1 MEIIT
6 IKPEQLDAFS
16 PLLPEE
22 FAQQL
27 QTEPNILAFGA
38 VVENT
43 PAAVLVFSLEE
54 MQVRLLWLCTAQGL
68 QEQGIARRLVRALMK
83 KASADRQARRLVA
96 DVPRT
101 QRLHPAYLLLQT
113 EGWIPVPFSLTS
125 YSFTVGEALAHPFF
139 QQEMKLD
146 GVVPIGE
153 LPLSILREYSDR
165 LAEQSEKGEAIPLP
179 LQPADYEPNLSLG
192 YVSHGKLEAV
202 LLFQR
207 VGEELILRYG
217 QANIP
222 MGFPKLLYSA
232 GRRAMEQ
239 ESSETR
245 ISLAA
250 IGLVGRQITEKLLP
264 GCGTQPMYRMILHL
278 SYEQEGIDHV

>member
-146 GVVPIGE
+146 GVIPIGE

-232 GRRAMEQ
+232 GRRAMKQ
-239 ESSETR
+239 ESPETR

-250 IGLVGRQITEKLLP
+250 IGPVGRQITEKLLP
-264 GCGTQPMYRMILHL
+264 GCGTQPMFRMILHL

>member
-22 FAQQL
+22 IARQIETQ
-27 QTEPNILAFGA
+27 PAVLAFGA
-38 VVENT
+38 VIGNV
-43 PAAVLVFSLEE
+43 PAGILVFSLEE
-54 MQVRLLWLCTAQGL
+54 RQVRLLWLCTAQGL
-68 QEQGIARRLVRALMK
+68 QGQGIARRLVRALLNR
-83 KASADRQARRLVA
+83 ASRDQQAFRLVA

-101 QRLHPAYLLLQT
+101 ERLHPAYLLLLT
-113 EGWIPVPFSLTS
+113 EGWMPVPFSLTS
-125 YSFTVGEALAHPFF
+125 YSFTVGEALAQPFW
-139 QQEMKLD
+139 QQEMNLD
-146 GVVPIGE
+146 GVVPIRE

-165 LAEQSEKGEAIPLP
+165 LAEHSEKGEAIPLP
-179 LQPADYEPNLSLG
+179 LNPQDYEPNLSLG

-207 VGEELILRYG
+207 EGEELILRYG

-232 GRRAMEQ
+232 GKRAMAQ
-239 ESSETR
+239 ESPETR

-250 IGLVGRQITEKLLP
+250 IGPVGRKITEKLLP
-264 GCGTQPMYRMILHL
+264 GCGTQPMYRMILRL
-278 SYEQEGIDHV
+278 TLEQEEVYHV

>member
-6 IKPEQLDAFS
+6 IRQEQLEAFS

-22 FAQQL
+22 IAEQL
-27 QTEPNILAFGA
+27 QTQPAVLAFGA
-38 VVENT
+38 VMDGI
-43 PAAVLVFSLEE
+43 PAGVLVFSLEE
-54 MQVRLLWLCTAQGL
+54 RAVRLLWLCTAEAFQA
-68 QEQGIARRLVRALMK
+68 QGIARLLVRTLTE
-83 KASADRQARRLVA
+83 KASADQQAFRLVA
-96 DVPRT
+96 DVPRPE
-101 QRLHPAYLLLQT
+101 RLHPAYLLLLG
-113 EGWIPVPFSLTS
+113 EGWMPVPFSLTS
-125 YSFTVGEALAHPFF
+125 YSFTVGEALAQPFF

-165 LAEQSEKGEAIPLP
+165 LAEQSSKGEAIPLP
-179 LQPADYEPNLSLG
+179 LNPADYEPNLSLG

-222 MGFPKLLYSA
+222 LGFPKLLYSA
-232 GRRAMEQ
+232 GKRAMAQ
-239 ESSETR
+239 ESPETR

-250 IGLVGRQITEKLLP
+250 IGPVGRQITEKLLP
-264 GCGTQPMYRMILHL
+264 GCGTQPMYRMILPL
-278 SYEQEGIDHV
+278 TLEQEERNHV

>member
-6 IKPEQLDAFS
+6 IKQEQLEAFS

-22 FAQQL
+22 IAEQL
-27 QTEPNILAFGA
+27 QTQPAVLAFGA
-38 VVENT
+38 VMDGI
-43 PAAVLVFSLEE
+43 PAGVLVFSLEE
-54 MQVRLLWLCTAQGL
+54 RAVRLLWLCTAEAFQA
-68 QEQGIARRLVRALMK
+68 QGIARMLVRALTE
-83 KASADRQARRLVA
+83 KASADQQAFRLVA
-96 DVPRT
+96 DVPRPE
-101 QRLHPAYLLLQT
+101 QLHPAYLLLLG
-113 EGWIPVPFSLTS
+113 EGWMPVPFSLTS
-125 YSFTVGEALAHPFF
+125 YSFTVGEALAQPFF

-179 LQPADYEPNLSLG
+179 LNPADYEPNLSLG

-222 MGFPKLLYSA
+222 LGFPKLLYSA
-232 GRRAMEQ
+232 GKRAMAQ
-239 ESSETR
+239 ESPETR

-250 IGLVGRQITEKLLP
+250 IGSVGRQITEKLLP
-264 GCGTQPMYRMILHL
+264 GCGTQPMYRMILPL
-278 SYEQEGIDHV
+278 TLEQEERNHV